1 MIRSEL
7 DRLKLLSYNIQAG
20 IRTSRY
26 REYVT
31 RSWRQVLPYSQR
43 IANLDRIARLS
54 GDFDIVALQEADAG
68 SLRSGFLDQTRYLA
82 QAAEFRFC
90 YHQSNRK
97 VGNIAHAG
105 NGLLARWQPT
115 RVHEHRL
122 PGAIPGRGALSV
134 RFGEGDRQLMIMV
147 VHLALG
153 ARAREQQLAYIRRRV
168 ASHRELIVMGD
179 FNASLSSSALKAF
192 IDASGLR
199 EPQEVLHT
207 FPAWDPRRGIDH
219 ILVGGDIEV
228 ERFEVVDVDYSDH
241 RPLAMHIHLPRAI
254 TVDSEREPVIE
265 AALP

>member
-1 MIRSEL
+1 MSRSKL

-26 REYVT
+26 REYIT
-31 RSWRQVLPYSQR
+31 RGWRQVLPYSR
-43 IANLDRIARLS
+43 RHANLDSIAGLS
-54 GDFDIVALQEADAG
+54 SDYDIVALQEADAG

-82 QAAEFRFC
+82 EQAGFVFH

-97 VGNIAHAG
+97 VGKIAHAG
-105 NGLLARWQPT
+105 NALLARWQPA

-122 PGAIPGRGALSV
+122 PGAIPGRGALSAH
-134 RFGEGDRQLMIMV
+134 FGEGDQQLMIMV

-153 ARAREQQLAYIRRRV
+153 SRARERQLAYIRRRV
-168 ASHRELIVMGD
+168 ASHRDLIVMGD
-179 FNASLSSSALKAF
+179 FNTTMSSAALRDF

-241 RPLAMHIHLPRAI
+241 RPLAMQIHLPWAI
-254 TVDSEREPVIE
+254 TVDTHREPVIE